1 MFWRNKETRV
11 ECEYILTFSGQIFLP
26 KVPSATS
33 TKNSFRIEKCSFPF
47 PLLFSYLFLLFHERT
62 TWNVAIFSLFEL
74 TIRKLLWVW
83 RDQPVLAPVK
93 CFLFDFSCSRKW
105 LSGLPQAGMPVL
117 SDHSQ
122 PQDPKLLPN
131 VYYIGCAFLQIPFT
145 FCCDCPKAF
154 L

>member
-1 MFWRNKETRV
+1 MNTFWLFLDRFFCLKCPVPLLQRIVLELRNV
-11 ECEYILTFSGQIFLP
+11 LSP
-26 KVPSATS
+26 
-33 TKNSFRIEKCSFPF
+33 FPF
-47 PLLFSYLFLLFHERT
+47 SSLLFFFYFMKEQHKMWPF
-62 TWNVAIFSLFEL
+62 FSLFEL

-83 RDQPVLAPVK
+83 RDQPIPAPVK
-93 CFLFDFSCSRKW
+93 CFLVDFSCSRKW
-105 LSGLPQAGMPVL
+105 PSGLPQAGMPVL